1 MVDEVSSDVGVFGRL
16 NFFLEV
22 EKLSELRDGLQL
34 LGLGSV
40 GLRAV
45 GA

>member
-1 MVDEVSSDVGVFGRL
+1 MVDEVSSDIGVLGRL
-16 NFFLEV
+16 NFFLDV
-22 EKLSELRDGLQL
+22 KKLSELRDGLKL

-40 GLRAV
+40 GLRGV